1 MYIILFIVGN
11 LKDYCGERMN
21 PSVETSPRATT
32 WILVERKVFGFVMD
46 GYSLLSGSKKDGCRL
61 KVTHSIA
68 PSR

>member
-1 MYIILFIVGN
+1 MYILLLNVGN

-32 WILVERKVFGFVMD
+32 WNSMESEVFGFVMD
-46 GYSLLSGSKKDGCRL
+46 GYSYLSGSMKEGGQL
-61 KVTHSIA
+61 KATHSIA